1 MTRIDEFLCVMEE
14 TNPDLARYM
23 RKVLEDEFGTNPRS
37 GQ

>member
-1 MTRIDEFLCVMEE
+1 MTRIDEFLCIMEE

-23 RKVLEDEFGTNPRS
+23 RKVLEDEFGVDTCS

>member
-1 MTRIDEFLCVMEE
+1 MNRIDEFLCIMEE

-23 RKVLEDEFGTNPRS
+23 RKVLEDEFGVDSRG

>member
-23 RKVLEDEFGTNPRS
+23 RKVLEEEDDI
-37 GQ
+37 